1 MEKNVYFF
9 ETIVNAVQLK
19 DKVMPESC
27 KYVPLPCV
35 FVFNYQSAAIFGI
48 FHYVLFSIKHWIS
61 VISKLLHSVFI
72 L

>member
-35 FVFNYQSAAIFGI
+35 FVFIINQPQYLVFFTRSYF
-48 FHYVLFSIKHWIS
+48 
-61 VISKLLHSVFI
+61 LLSTEFQW
-72 L
+72 